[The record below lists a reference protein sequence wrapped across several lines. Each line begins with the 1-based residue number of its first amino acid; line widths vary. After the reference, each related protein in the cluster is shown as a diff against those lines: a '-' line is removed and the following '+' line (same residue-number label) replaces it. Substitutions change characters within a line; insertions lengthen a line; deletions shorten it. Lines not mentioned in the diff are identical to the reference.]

1 MAVTKIQPTGVNSEA
16 SFTFANVT
24 ATGNVLT
31 SNLSVSG
38 NLALTGPNINLGPV
52 ANIKITGGTN
62 GYVLKTDGTGNLDW
76 VAQSGGGGGGTPG
89 GSNTHVQFNDGS
101 SFGGSA
107 NFTFDK
113 TTNVLSVNGNVIAGN
128 ANLGNLA
135 TANFFSGSGN
145 LLSNI
150 QGANVSGAVAYA
162 TTANSVAGS
171 NVSGE
176 VAYAAT
182 ANSVAGSNVSGAVSY
197 ATTANSVSGSNVSG
211 AVAYAT
217 TANSVSGSNVS
228 GEVSYAAT
236 ANAVAGSNVSGQ
248 VSNALIAGTVY
259 TNAQPNITS
268 VGTLASLSV
277 SGNANIGNIALTGTI
292 VAGTGSGGNIT
303 NADYVIANF
312 FQGNG
317 SLLTSLTGANVTGQ
331 VAYAATANAVAG
343 GNVSGQVANA
353 LVSGTVY
360 TNAQPNITSVGTL
373 TSLSVSGNAL
383 VTGNLIV
390 DGTTTYV
397 NTTNILVQ
405 DPIIEQGGGANG
417 AALTTNDGKDRGIVS
432 HYYSGATIDAFM
444 GWDNSNAEFS
454 FGSNVSMSGEVAT
467 FNTLGNIRSGNAS
480 LGNLVTA
487 SFFSGSGNLLSNIQ
501 GSNVTGAVAY
511 ATTANA
517 VAGSNVT
524 GAVAYATTA
533 NAVSG
538 SNVTGAVAYA
548 TTANAVSGSNVSGE
562 VAFAATANSV
572 AGGNV
577 SGTVSSA
584 TTATTAATVTTAS
597 QPNITSV
604 GTLTGLTVGPNSSI
618 VLSGTTGYVK
628 ANSLQGLDG
637 SQALFL
643 GHSGVAGA
651 IGVVTN
657 LIVGTGGTG
666 NLNANGTISASGN
679 VTGSY
684 FIGNGSALTSINGA
698 NVTGQ
703 VANALIAGTVYTNA
717 QPNITS
723 TGILTSVS
731 VTGDANVGNLN
742 TAGAVSA
749 TGNVSAGNVK
759 TDNLLYANGA
769 AWSLGGGGSYGNSNV
784 ATFLASFG
792 SNTLVTTGNVT
803 TGNLIFGSGVVT
815 GTGTITAGNL
825 AVGSGYL
832 STTGNA
838 NVGNVFVA
846 STGVVST
853 AGTITAGNLAFGAGF
868 VSGTGLVTAGNLSA
882 TANVIA
888 GNVLTNN
895 LLYANGAAWSFGGG
909 SYGNSNVATYLASFG
924 SNTISTTGTVTTGA
938 LNATGLLSSTG
949 NLYARGEARL
959 WYTSYSDPDSMEIRA
974 LKIGD
979 SGMAVLGGI
988 KTDTFIA
995 NYSML
1000 TSQSLGSV
1008 SGSTAIN
1015 LNSGAY
1021 VQATSGGSTT
1031 WSFTNVPASNAVG
1044 VVLELTNGGAYA
1056 QSWGTIKWPGGVAP
1070 TLIASGVDVLVFI
1083 TDDGG
1088 TTWRGVLS
1096 MTDSR

>member
-31 SNLSVSG
+31 SNLSASG
-38 NLALTGPNINLGPV
+38 NVAFTGTNINLGTV
-52 ANIKITGGTN
+52 SNIKITGGTAD
-62 GYVLKTDGTGNLDW
+62 YVLKTDGTGNLSW

-89 GSNTHVQFNDGS
+89 GSNTYVQFNDGS

-150 QGANVSGAVAYA
+150 QGANVSGQVTYAATANSVAGSNVTGAVAYA

-171 NVSGE
+171 NVSGA
-176 VAYAAT
+176 VA
-182 ANSVAGSNVSGAVSY
+182 Y
-197 ATTANSVSGSNVSG
+197 ATTANSVSGSNVTG

-236 ANAVAGSNVSGQ
+236 ANAVAGGNVSGQ
-248 VSNALIAGTVY
+248 VGNALIAGTVY

-317 SLLTSLTGANVTGQ
+317 SLLTNLTGANVTGQ

-383 VTGNLIV
+383 VNGNLIV

-397 NTTNILVQ
+397 NTTNLLVQ

-417 AALTTNDGKDRGIVS
+417 AALTTNDGKDRGIVL
-432 HYYSGATIDAFM
+432 HYFSGSTIDAFM

-480 LGNLVTA
+480 LGNLATA

-501 GSNVTGAVAY
+501 GA
-511 ATTANA
+511 
-517 VAGSNVT
+517 
-524 GAVAYATTA
+524 
-533 NAVSG
+533 
-538 SNVTGAVAYA
+538 NVTGAVAYA

-577 SGTVSSA
+577 TGTVSSA
-584 TTATTAATVTTAS
+584 TTATTAATVTTAA

-604 GTLTGLTVGPNSSI
+604 GTLTGLTVGPSSSI

-637 SQALFL
+637 SQALYL
-643 GHSGVAGA
+643 GYSSVAGA
-651 IGVVTN
+651 IGVVTD
-657 LIVGTGGTG
+657 LTVGTSGAG
-666 NLNANGTISASGN
+666 NVSVNGTISA
-679 VTGSY
+679 T
-684 FIGNGSALTSINGA
+684 A
-698 NVTGQ
+698 NV
-703 VANALIAGTVYTNA
+703 V
-717 QPNITS
+717 
-723 TGILTSVS
+723 
-731 VTGDANVGNLN
+731 
-742 TAGAVSA
+742 
-749 TGNVSAGNVK
+749 AGNVK
-759 TDNLLYANGA
+759 TDNLLYANGT
-769 AWSLGGGGSYGNSNV
+769 AWSLGGGTYANANVATYLAAFGSNNISTTGNISAGNLRSDNLQYANGTAWSLGGGSYANANV

-825 AVGSGYL
+825 AVGAGYL
-832 STTGNA
+832 SATGNA

-868 VSGTGLVTAGNLSA
+868 VSGTGLITAGNLSA
-882 TANVIA
+882 TANVNAVNVNA

-895 LLYANGAAWSFGGG
+895 LLYANGTAWSLGGG
-909 SYGNSNVATYLASFG
+909 GGGTYANANVTAYLPTHTGNVGAPGSTGYLNGNGFYLTGISGGAGASASISNGSSNINIATSAGNVVVAVGGTAAVATF
-924 SNTISTTGTVTTGA
+924 STTGMVIGGGNLTVGTGTNGNLSGLSYTTSNAYAVTTQ
-938 LNATGLLSSTG
+938 
-949 NLYARGEARL
+949 
-959 WYTSYSDPDSMEIRA
+959 
-974 LKIGD
+974 
-979 SGMAVLGGI
+979 V
-988 KTDTFIA
+988 
-995 NYSML
+995 
-1000 TSQSLGSV
+1000 LGSV
-1008 SGSTAIN
+1008 SGVVTTNLSLGTYLTATTA
-1015 LNSGAY
+1015 GA
-1021 VQATSGGSTT
+1021 TT
-1031 WSFTNVPASNAVG
+1031 WNFSNFPASGNTIG
-1044 VVLELTNGGAYA
+1044 VVLELVNGGTAA
-1056 QSWGTIKWPGGVAP
+1056 QTWTNVRWAGGIAP
-1070 TLIASGVDVLVFI
+1070 TLTASGTDVLVFI
-1083 TDDGG
+1083 TDDSGSN
-1088 TTWRGVLS
+1088 WRGSLVML
-1096 MTDSR
+1096 DSK

>member
-176 VAYAAT
+176 VSYAAT
-182 ANSVAGSNVSGAVSY
+182 ANSVAGA
-197 ATTANSVSGSNVSG
+197 NVSG

-236 ANAVAGSNVSGQ
+236 ANAVAGGNVTGQ
-248 VSNALIAGTVY
+248 VGNALVSGTVY

-268 VGTLASLSV
+268 IGTLTSLSV
-277 SGNANIGNIALTGTI
+277 TGNANVGNLSTTGN
-292 VAGTGSGGNIT
+292 VTGNYI
-303 NADYVIANF
+303 I
-312 FQGNG
+312 GNG
-317 SLLTSLTGANVTGQ
+317 SALTNLTGSNVSGAVAYATTANSVSGSNISGE

-353 LVSGTVY
+353 LIAGTVY

-383 VTGNLIV
+383 VNGNLIV

-397 NTTNILVQ
+397 NTTNLLVQ

-417 AALTTNDGKDRGIVS
+417 AALTTNDGKDRGIVL
-432 HYYSGATIDAFM
+432 HYFSGSTIDAFM

-480 LGNLVTA
+480 LGNLATA

-501 GSNVTGAVAY
+501 
-511 ATTANA
+511 
-517 VAGSNVT
+517 
-524 GAVAYATTA
+524 
-533 NAVSG
+533 
-538 SNVTGAVAYA
+538 
-548 TTANAVSGSNVSGE
+548 GSNVSGE

-584 TTATTAATVTTAS
+584 TTAGTVTTAA

-657 LIVGTGGTG
+657 LIVGTSGTG

-769 AWSLGGGGSYGNSNV
+769 AWSLGGGSYGNSNV

-888 GNVLTNN
+888 GNVLTDN
-895 LLYANGAAWSFGGG
+895 LLYANGAAWSLGGGG

-924 SNTISTTGTVTTGA
+924 SNNISTTGTINTGA

-959 WYTSYSDPDSMEIRA
+959 WYTSYTDPDPMEIRA
-974 LKIGD
+974 LKVGD
-979 SGMAVLGGI
+979 SGVAVRGGI

-1008 SGSTAIN
+1008 SGSTAID

>member
-150 QGANVSGAVAYA
+150 QGANVSGQV
-162 TTANSVAGS
+162 T
-171 NVSGE
+171 
-176 VAYAAT
+176 YAAT

-248 VSNALIAGTVY
+248 VGNALVSGTVY

-268 VGTLASLSV
+268 VGTLTDLSV
-277 SGNANIGNIALTGTI
+277 SGNANVGNLSTTGN
-292 VAGTGSGGNIT
+292 VTGNYI
-303 NADYVIANF
+303 I
-312 FQGNG
+312 GNG
-317 SLLTSLTGANVTGQ
+317 SSLSNLTGSNITGAVSYATTANSVAGSNVSGEVT
-331 VAYAATANAVAG
+331 YAATANAVAG

-353 LVSGTVY
+353 LISGTVY

-383 VTGNLIV
+383 VNGNLIV

-397 NTTNILVQ
+397 NTTNLLVQ

-417 AALTTNDGKDRGIVS
+417 AALTTNDGKDRGIVL
-432 HYYSGATIDAFM
+432 HYYNGSTIDAFM
-444 GWDNSNAEFS
+444 GWDNSNSEFS
-454 FGSNVSMSGEVAT
+454 FGSNVTMSGEVAT

-480 LGNLVTA
+480 LGNLATA

-501 GSNVTGAVAY
+501 GSNVSGAVAY

-517 VAGSNVT
+517 VSGSNVT

-584 TTATTAATVTTAS
+584 TTAGTVTTAS

-759 TDNLLYANGA
+759 TDNLLYANGT
-769 AWSLGGGGSYGNSNV
+769 AWSLGGGSYGNSNV

-888 GNVLTNN
+888 GNVKTDN
-895 LLYANGAAWSFGGG
+895 LLYANGAAWSLGGGG

-924 SNTISTTGTVTTGA
+924 SNNISTTGTINTGA